1 MTKKKMKEL
10 REDVE
15 FVITQ
20 MFATWDFAD
29 INTIKTA
36 ITDDVVNDVI
46 ETSDYPN
53 YNCSDIIIAVKRT
66 IVNRL
71 SEE

>member
-1 MTKKKMKEL
+1 MTKKEMKEL
-10 REDVE
+10 RENVE

-36 ITDDVVNDVI
+36 IIDDVVNDVI

-53 YNCSDIIIAVKRT
+53 YNCSDITIAVKRT
-66 IVNRL
+66 ILNRL